1 MEKEVTRIDKNEK
14 EIIKIM
20 SYILQFIGSARF
32 MACSL
37 SNFVNNPS

>member
-1 MEKEVTRIDKNEK
+1 
-14 EIIKIM
+14 M

-37 SNFVNNPS
+37 SNFVNNPSQGIHKLMKYRHNGKNM